1 MKITPIPLININFN
15 TPSSV
20 TPAKTTAVFSKK
32 LRPLKYDTVSFGAGR
47 KERNYETV
55 LTNIP
60 LLPCACCGR
69 IVIPE
74 NVFDRPLLKNYDVPA
89 YDVLRVLKKYEPRMQ
104 KTERAV
110 FRRLEKLGKKYPD
123 LNLHDLFIRK
133 RYYHLANTEI
143 KQLKVL
149 SAIENTDLNISEDS
163 QEKLDKALKNA
174 RQIMFLEEK
183 NVKGK
188 RRRMIKEFLE
198 LMDSCPEKE
207 EISKIVSIIQHLPSS
222 SNDMDSFF
230 VKYANADSETIA
242 KKLLESAKASI
253 EHVRAS
259 SESGA
264 DHASNFIVMC
274 RKCNNDRGS
283 IPYSEFIKENP
294 AMVKNSQKYIDR
306 VISYLNRK
314 YIFGFENYPYQIQ
327 KQLFEETDGVINLD
341 ISKYRKPFVPPKIS
355 SQW

>member
-1 MKITPIPLININFN
+1 
-15 TPSSV
+15 
-20 TPAKTTAVFSKK
+20 
-32 LRPLKYDTVSFGAGR
+32 
-47 KERNYETV
+47 
-55 LTNIP
+55 
-60 LLPCACCGR
+60 
-69 IVIPE
+69 
-74 NVFDRPLLKNYDVPA
+74 
-89 YDVLRVLKKYEPRMQ
+89 
-104 KTERAV
+104 
-110 FRRLEKLGKKYPD
+110 
-123 LNLHDLFIRK
+123 
-133 RYYHLANTEI
+133 
-143 KQLKVL
+143 
-149 SAIENTDLNISEDS
+149 
-163 QEKLDKALKNA
+163 
-174 RQIMFLEEK
+174 MFLEEK

-188 RRRMIKEFLE
+188 RRRMIKEFAE
-198 LMDSCPEKE
+198 LMNSCPEKE
-207 EISKIVSIIQHLPSS
+207 EISKIVSIVQHLPSS
-222 SNDMDSFF
+222 SNDLDSFF
-230 VKYANADSETIA
+230 VKYANADAETIA

-306 VISYLNRK
+306 VISYLNNK